1 MRRKIVDRVISVL
14 GWVPYK
20 TVGVPLIVLLALGPA
35 AYLVVVQ
42 ARHSWRVGAA
52 AAPRRTEAAPA
63 VLLVGRGRALSPDD
77 PFRAG
82 FAVMTAELE
91 RAAQRYSGQVAIYLK
106 DLEHG
111 EEWAYHAD
119 DLFPSASLIKVP
131 IMVGVFSKIDRG
143 ELALN
148 SRLRLRRRTRMG
160 GSGSIKWKRDGTRF
174 TVRKLLEKLINES
187 DNTAMRILID
197 EVGMG
202 WMQDQFPK
210 MGLVYTEIY
219 PDGLSLKS
227 GRVRYEN
234 YTTAREMTMLM
245 EKIYRGEMVNRFASE
260 LMLELLKGRRH
271 GRRSRLTK
279 GLPVGWEIA
288 HKTGLLRR
296 ACHDAA
302 IIFSP
307 NGDYILTVLTA
318 RNRSYKS
325 GKNFITKA
333 GRITYAHYRGKM
345 GLYAKSSGLSSG
357 SAR

>member
-1 MRRKIVDRVISVL
+1 MRRKFLDRVISVL
-14 GWVPYK
+14 GWVPSG
-20 TVGVPLIVLLALGPA
+20 TLGVPLIVILALGPA
-35 AYLVVVQ
+35 AYLLVAQ
-42 ARHSWRVGAA
+42 ARHSLRTGAA
-52 AAPRRTEAAPA
+52 AVSGRIEAEPA
-63 VLLVGRGRALSPDD
+63 VLLESRGQPLSPDD

-82 FAVMTAELE
+82 FAAMTSELE
-91 RAAQRYSGQVAIYLK
+91 RAAQGYSGQVAIYLK

-143 ELALN
+143 ELSLN

-174 TVRKLLEKLINES
+174 TVRKLLDKLINES
-187 DNTAMRILID
+187 DNTAMRILLD

-202 WMQDQFPK
+202 WMQNQFPK

-219 PDGLSLKS
+219 PDGLSLRS

-245 EKIYRGEMVNRFASE
+245 EKIYRGELVNHFASE
-260 LMLELLKGRRH
+260 LMLDLLKGRRH

-307 NGDYILTVLTA
+307 NGDYILTVLTS
-318 RNRSYKS
+318 RNRSYGSAK
-325 GKNFITKA
+325 KFITRA
-333 GRITYAHYRGKM
+333 GKITYAHYRGQM
-345 GLYAKSSGLSSG
+345 GLYAKGPGRSSG